1 MNMLRTLLM
10 ATFALFFAAALAAP
24 TVKEPDK
31 HIEHM
36 DKNMKE
42 YMDNYMDKYM
52 DKYMDELRSRMH
64 DQHINSA
71 PERIVP
77 ETSFATDEQYGLPPI
92 GGKGMILTSQK
103 PTPPRPPTPPPT
115 LPLCSAVCRQA

>member
-24 TVKEPDK
+24 TVEEPDK

-77 ETSFATDEQYGLPPI
+77 ETSFATDES
-92 GGKGMILTSQK
+92 TSEWWQQATR
-103 PTPPRPPTPPPT
+103 PSPPTPPPT